1 MSTQAR
7 DTFWRSLQAL
17 TVTRIV
23 IALVLL
29 LYLAFDVQSGG
40 VRALPGYAHTCF
52 FYLGAAVCFGALTL
66 FWRRRFP
73 LQLASQIAVDLAVI
87 SLLYLAA
94 GGVRS
99 GLGILYLFPLAG
111 AAILAPLVP
120 ALFSAALATLFVL
133 ADAAWQLVT
142 GEAEPGLMQAGL
154 YGIAF
159 FAVVWLVN
167 RLAARLIGQEELAAQ
182 RGVDLQV
189 QQAINEI
196 VIADVGDGVLVV
208 GSDGRI
214 HTANPAARRMLGMEA
229 AAGLM
234 LDGLPGLEPVAH
246 AFAGWM
252 GTGSHGL
259 AHPGRRRA
267 GASEAG
273 PDAAYVILK
282 PYQEVAVGEA
292 GLRARRDQPAHLK
305 LRFARVA
312 GGGGTP
318 ARSVIFLQDVS
329 AIENQAQQLK
339 LASMGRLTASIAHEV
354 RNPLSAIGHATAL
367 LAEDLHGKAEV
378 RLLKIIGDN
387 VARVNRMV
395 EDILQLSRK
404 AQPYAEPVQLAPFL
418 VELKDEFCETQALAD
433 EMLWLGGAGAIEV
446 RFDALHLREVLVNLL
461 GNAIRYASRAPGSI
475 RIWPELDAFG
485 TLELHVQDDGPGIT
499 PEVRAHLFEP
509 FYTTSSKG
517 TGLGLYLARELCLN
531 NGAKLDYESPF
542 RHGARS
548 GPRKASGRFVITFA
562 QPAQPVRASS
572 KRESMSSPRI
582 LVVDDEAD
590 LRELLEITLLKM
602 GLDVDSAATLREA
615 RALRRRERLRPGA
628 DRHAPAGRPGPGTG
642 ARSVE
647 HHQDPDRRH
656 HRLRQRR
663 ERGGGAEGRRLRLR
677 LETGGA
683 GRIARD
689 GALGPEIVGQPA
701 APPTARRPAR
711 A

>member
-1 MSTQAR
+1 VSIGRLSLSTQAR

-29 LYLAFDVQSGG
+29 LYLAFDVQGG
-40 VRALPGYAHTCF
+40 AARALSGYAHACF
-52 FYLGAAVCFGALTL
+52 FYLGAAVCFSALTL

-73 LQLASQIAVDLAVI
+73 VQLASQVAVDLAVI
-87 SLLYLAA
+87 SLLYLVA

-120 ALFSAALATLFVL
+120 ALFSAAIATLFIL
-133 ADAAWQLVT
+133 SYAAWQLAA
-142 GEAEPGLMQAGL
+142 GEAEPGLMQSGL

-159 FAVVWLVN
+159 FAVVWLMN

-182 RGVDLQV
+182 RGLDLQV

-252 GTGSHGL
+252 GTGLTL
-259 AHPGRRRA
+259 APAAAPTLAAVEPVPG
-267 GASEAG
+267 EAG

-282 PYQEVAVGEA
+282 PYQDVAVGEA

-418 VELKDEFCETQALAD
+418 LELKAEFCETQALAD

-531 NGAKLDYESPF
+531 NGAKLDYESRF
-542 RHGARS
+542 DLRS
-548 GPRKASGRFVITFA
+548 NTAPRGPRKASGRFVITFA
-562 QPAQPVRASS
+562 QLQESS
-572 KRESMSSPRI
+572 
-582 LVVDDEAD
+582 L
-590 LRELLEITLLKM
+590 
-602 GLDVDSAATLREA
+602 
-615 RALRRRERLRPGA
+615 
-628 DRHAPAGRPGPGTG
+628 
-642 ARSVE
+642 
-647 HHQDPDRRH
+647 
-656 HRLRQRR
+656 
-663 ERGGGAEGRRLRLR
+663 
-677 LETGGA
+677 
-683 GRIARD
+683 
-689 GALGPEIVGQPA
+689 
-701 APPTARRPAR
+701 
-711 A
+711 

>member
-1 MSTQAR
+1 MTGWQVLSTQSRA
-7 DTFWRSLQAL
+7 TFWRSLGAL

-23 IALVLL
+23 IALVLI
-29 LYLAFDVQSGG
+29 LYLAFDVREGSVQASPAY
-40 VRALPGYAHTCF
+40 VRICL
-52 FYLGAAVCFGALTL
+52 FYLGAALVFGALSL
-66 FWRRRFP
+66 SWRRRFTI
-73 LQLASQIAVDLAVI
+73 QLASQIAVDLAVI

-94 GGVRS
+94 GGLRS

-133 ADAAWQLVT
+133 FEAAWQMVRRE
-142 GEAEPGLMQAGL
+142 GEPALMQAGM

-208 GSDGRI
+208 GADGRI
-214 HTANPAARRMLGMEA
+214 HTANPAARRMLGMDA
-229 AAGLM
+229 AAGLL
-234 LDGLPGLEPVAH
+234 LDELPGLEPVAQ
-246 AFAGWM
+246 AFATWM
-252 GTGSHGL
+252 GTAATPAL
-259 AHPGRRRA
+259 AAVEPVSG
-267 GASEAG
+267 EAG
-273 PDAAYVILK
+273 PDAAWVILK
-282 PYQEVAVGEA
+282 PYQEMAVGEA

-305 LRFARVA
+305 LRFASVAA
-312 GGGGTP
+312 GGALPG
-318 ARSVIFLQDVS
+318 RSVIFLQDVS

-367 LAEDLHGKAEV
+367 LAEDLHGKAEL

-418 VELKDEFCETQALAD
+418 LELKNEFCETQGLLD
-433 EMLWLGGAGAIEV
+433 EMVWLGGAGAIEV

-461 GNAIRYASRAPGSI
+461 GNAIRYASRKPASI

-531 NGAKLDYESPF
+531 NGAKLDYESRF
-542 RHGARS
+542 DTAAL

-562 QPAQPVRASS
+562 QPQAAGAS
-572 KRESMSSPRI
+572 
-582 LVVDDEAD
+582 
-590 LRELLEITLLKM
+590 
-602 GLDVDSAATLREA
+602 
-615 RALRRRERLRPGA
+615 
-628 DRHAPAGRPGPGTG
+628 
-642 ARSVE
+642 
-647 HHQDPDRRH
+647 
-656 HRLRQRR
+656 
-663 ERGGGAEGRRLRLR
+663 AE
-677 LETGGA
+677 
-683 GRIARD
+683 
-689 GALGPEIVGQPA
+689 
-701 APPTARRPAR
+701 
-711 A
+711 